1 MKFHV
6 TESNLCP
13 GKYDNKAKQISI
25 SPFHCPILPD
35 VSFEQGPVEDSGVT
49 GWGEVINLYSHILR
63 VMEI

>member
-13 GKYDNKAKQISI
+13 GKNDNKAKQITT

-35 VSFEQGPVEDSGVT
+35 VSVEQGPEQRILEWLG
-49 GWGEVINLYSHILR
+49 GKVINLYSHILR

>member
-6 TESNLCP
+6 TENNLCP

-35 VSFEQGPVEDSGVT
+35 VSFEQGPEQRIL
-49 GWGEVINLYSHILR
+49 GWWGGKVINLYSHILR

>member
-25 SPFHCPILPD
+25 SPILPD
-35 VSFEQGPVEDSGVT
+35 VSFEQGPVEDSGVV
-49 GWGEVINLYSHILR
+49 GVGKVINLYSHILR